1 MNIISGFLCILC
13 FCLMALKSLT
23 RKLNLKRADR
33 FLMKIHKPVSATFI
47 FFCILHIIL
56 VSSVFKSRN
65 IFVYITGIVCILVL
79 FSIIILYHMLQ
90 KSHKLNFKW
99 HRILFFILFS
109 AIICHIAVYYAGI
122 NDYKS
127 KIHSIHINNI
137 NTSKLPDGTYMGE
150 YDAGYIYAKV
160 EVSVKH
166 GMISNINIL
175 KHRNERGGKAE
186 KIIYKIIDRQKIDVD
201 SVSGATNSSMVI
213 KKAVE
218 NALEN
223 PKLT

>member
-1 MNIISGFLCILC
+1 
-13 FCLMALKSLT
+13 
-23 RKLNLKRADR
+23 
-33 FLMKIHKPVSATFI
+33 
-47 FFCILHIIL
+47 
-56 VSSVFKSRN
+56 
-65 IFVYITGIVCILVL
+65 
-79 FSIIILYHMLQ
+79 
-90 KSHKLNFKW
+90 
-99 HRILFFILFS
+99 
-109 AIICHIAVYYAGI
+109 
-122 NDYKS
+122 
-127 KIHSIHINNI
+127 
-137 NTSKLPDGTYMGE
+137 MGE